1 MFAGGRVVEWLVC
14 KNQGFELMSRLSV
27 IVIVRDEARD
37 IRDCLES
44 VRWADEIIVL
54 DSGSQDDTVAICR
67 EYTDKVY
74 VNSDWQGFGIQ
85 KNRVL
90 SYATGDWIL
99 SLDADE
105 RIPEALGQEIRR
117 VMEDANSLPVF
128 EMPRISSFCGRFM
141 HHSGWWPDYVA
152 RLFKR
157 GFARFSDDLVH
168 ERLVYD
174 GVAGRL
180 SIPIRHV
187 TYHDLGE
194 VLAKVNS
201 YSSLG
206 ADNLLRANKKGGLG
220 RAVGHG
226 VWAFFRTYVVRAGFL
241 DGQEGF
247 MLAVANAEATYYRY
261 LKLHYL
267 ERTDLGHGS

>member
-1 MFAGGRVVEWLVC
+1 MP
-14 KNQGFELMSRLSV
+14 RLSV
-27 IVIVRDEARD
+27 IIIAKDESRD

-44 VRWADEIIVL
+44 IKWADEIVVL
-54 DSGSQDDTVAICR
+54 DSGSQDATISICR

-74 VNSDWQGFGIQ
+74 ENQDWQGFGVQ

-90 SYATGDWIL
+90 SCATGDWVL

-105 RIPEALGQEIRR
+105 RVSSALGDEIRR
-117 VMEDANSLPVF
+117 AIEMPNAPAVF
-128 EMPRISSFCGRFM
+128 EMPRLSSFCGRFM
-141 HHSGWWPDYVA
+141 HHSGWWPDYVP

-157 GFARFSDDLVH
+157 GQAQFSDDLVH
-168 ERLVYD
+168 ERLVFA

-180 SIPIRHV
+180 DIPLRHV
-187 TYHDLGE
+187 TYHDLAE

-206 ADNLLRANKKGGLG
+206 ADNLQRAGKKGGLR

-226 VWAFFRTYVVRAGFL
+226 VWAFVRTYVLRAGFL
-241 DGQEGF
+241 DGREGF

-261 LKLHYL
+261 LKLYYL
-267 ERTDLGHGS
+267 SVVPGHDS